1 MVDPVVRIECDSPER
16 RTAIEYRPIAEPI
29 TLSIAES
36 ITDHPVMAK
45 AMAERIPVTFRKV
58 PT

>member
-16 RTAIEYRPIAEPI
+16 RTAIEYRPITAPI
-29 TLSIAES
+29 THAMAES
-36 ITDHPVMAK
+36 ITAHPVMGP
-45 AMAERIPVTFRKV
+45 AMAGRIPVTLRKV